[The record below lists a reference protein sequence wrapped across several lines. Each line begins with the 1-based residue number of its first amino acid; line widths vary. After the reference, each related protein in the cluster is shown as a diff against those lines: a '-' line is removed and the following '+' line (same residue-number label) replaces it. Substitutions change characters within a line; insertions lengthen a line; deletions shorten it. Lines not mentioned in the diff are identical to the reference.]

1 MILRALGKALIIN
14 SERFKTVMCW
24 SEDFE
29 NFLRIRINFEL
40 YWLNIVSMQ
49 SPEFIKCSTR
59 KIVFWVEFPGEI
71 AEEFF

>member
-1 MILRALGKALIIN
+1 MILRVLGKALIIN

-40 YWLNIVSMQ
+40 YRSLSQCNPLNLLNVAHAKLSFGLNFQ
-49 SPEFIKCSTR
+49 EK
-59 KIVFWVEFPGEI
+59 
-71 AEEFF
+71 

>member
-1 MILRALGKALIIN
+1 
-14 SERFKTVMCW
+14 
-24 SEDFE
+24 
-29 NFLRIRINFEL
+29 
-40 YWLNIVSMQ
+40 MQ